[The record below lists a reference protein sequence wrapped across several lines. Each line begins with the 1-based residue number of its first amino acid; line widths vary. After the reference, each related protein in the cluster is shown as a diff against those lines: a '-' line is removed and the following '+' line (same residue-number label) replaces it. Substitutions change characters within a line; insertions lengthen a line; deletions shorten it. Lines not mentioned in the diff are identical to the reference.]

1 MTHNAVEIPISF
13 TAESIFAESPF
24 SSVNSGTTII
34 NTYILPSKQ
43 IFGPTTLAA
52 PLVMRKEKWLGG
64 QMLER
69 PHFG

>member
-1 MTHNAVEIPISF
+1 ML
-13 TAESIFAESPF
+13 
-24 SSVNSGTTII
+24 

-69 PHFG
+69 PHFGWGVVVAENANRKVILILQEDGRTYR